1 MLPRW
6 LSILKYERRGA
17 RINEKLCIFGQ
28 QIFSGA
34 LDKHRASFAHA
45 STLLLHNFLLHVII
59 LNHSHQGTLLAKY
72 PFTFERVAA
81 IVSVHTMTVLQTV
94 MKSSLVCTAIYLLQ
108 CICPYR
114 ARDHVEKT
122 LDGNFRRSFYM
133 CLCRAFHLFQ
143 NGLVSVPIR
152 FYYFTI
158 TMTKVIF
165 KAPFITI
172 SRGPYV
178 TSRAMHF
185 AFTIFAFVTISRK
198 A

>member
-1 MLPRW
+1 MLPLTIILVGVLILLYAKQNRFRIYMLTALFLVHVVKLTIAIRNGNYYMLPRW

-72 PFTFERVAA
+72 PFTLERVAA

-94 MKSSLVCTAIYLLQ
+94 
-108 CICPYR
+108 
-114 ARDHVEKT
+114 
-122 LDGNFRRSFYM
+122 
-133 CLCRAFHLFQ
+133 
-143 NGLVSVPIR
+143 
-152 FYYFTI
+152 